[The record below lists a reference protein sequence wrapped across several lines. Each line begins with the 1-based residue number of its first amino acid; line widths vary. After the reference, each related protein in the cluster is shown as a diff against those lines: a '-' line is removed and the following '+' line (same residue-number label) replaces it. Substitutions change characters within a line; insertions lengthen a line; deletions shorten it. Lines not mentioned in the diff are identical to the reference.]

1 MQFRFCTIYYFV
13 HGALPGDKP
22 ACSRFPR
29 LVLFHLSAL
38 SIERLKISIN
48 LTVPA
53 PCGGSKKIGT
63 SLYFFEFSLCP
74 LDRGYFICYNYTVIN
89 YSVIIAKR

>member
-1 MQFRFCTIYYFV
+1 MCRI
-13 HGALPGDKP
+13 
-22 ACSRFPR
+22 
-29 LVLFHLSAL
+29 
-38 SIERLKISIN
+38 IN

-74 LDRGYFICYNYTVIN
+74 LDRGYFICYNFTVIY

>member
-1 MQFRFCTIYYFV
+1 MQFRFCIIYYFV

-38 SIERLKISIN
+38 SIERLKISIKYAYTKHQLKTIQKIEHN
-48 LTVPA
+48 LA
-53 PCGGSKKIGT
+53 YMDYAMIFC
-63 SLYFFEFSLCP
+63 L
-74 LDRGYFICYNYTVIN
+74 
-89 YSVIIAKR
+89 

>member
-22 ACSRFPR
+22 ACSRFPG

-38 SIERLKISIN
+38 SIERLKISII
-48 LTVPA
+48 LCVHKYKMIFPEVDDA
-53 PCGGSKKIGT
+53 
-63 SLYFFEFSLCP
+63 LFFQP
-74 LDRGYFICYNYTVIN
+74 
-89 YSVIIAKR
+89 